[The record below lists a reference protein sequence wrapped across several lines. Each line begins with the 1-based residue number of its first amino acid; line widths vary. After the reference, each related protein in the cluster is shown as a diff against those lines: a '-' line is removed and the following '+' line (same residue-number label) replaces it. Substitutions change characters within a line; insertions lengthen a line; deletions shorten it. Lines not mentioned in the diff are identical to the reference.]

1 MNREMTEKDEKKM
14 LERIARILGFCVNS
28 TKREGWW
35 LGTSWRAR
43 WREGEMGEWQE
54 RDVPVIVN
62 FDGRKLDRGFPS
74 ARKLLEVVLRVR
86 VFWWSTGP
94 FSEKKLAS
102 PFAGRVRS
110 LEELRVCL
118 DVFEPLARNVQG
130 SQIFPHKA
138 LGACDGRC

>member
-1 MNREMTEKDEKKM
+1 MTEKDEKKM
-14 LERIARILGFCVNS
+14 LERIARILGFCVNC

-43 WREGEMGEWQE
+43 WREGGMEEWQE

-74 ARKLLEVVLRVR
+74 ARELLEAVHEVR

-94 FSEKKLAS
+94 FSEKELAS
-102 PFAGRVRS
+102 PFVGRART

-118 DVFEPLARNVQG
+118 DVFEPLVKDSPGKSNF
-130 SQIFPHKA
+130 SA
-138 LGACDGRC
+138 LGAGSL

>member
-1 MNREMTEKDEKKM
+1 MTRKMTKKDDGEKKM
-14 LERIARILGFCVNS
+14 LERIARILGFCVNC

-43 WREGEMGEWQE
+43 WREGGMEKWQE

-74 ARKLLEVVLRVR
+74 ARELLEAVLEVR

-94 FSEKKLAS
+94 FSEKELAS
-102 PFAGRVRS
+102 PFVGRART

-118 DVFEPLARNVQG
+118 DVFEPLVKDSPGKSNF
-130 SQIFPHKA
+130 SA
-138 LGACDGRC
+138 LGAGSL